1 MKVAI
6 YSRCVTTL
14 HMQII
19 NSIIVKKNKNNNNN
33 NIICSDP
40 NKGLQLE
47 KNPRK
52 ITSRLNRTLK
62 FCILVTFDYNNQS
75 PSGLRKTKP
84 RKN

>member
-1 MKVAI
+1 MCNHTSHANNKFNH
-6 YSRCVTTL
+6 R
-14 HMQII
+14 
-19 NSIIVKKNKNNNNN
+19 KKKKNN

-40 NKGLQLE
+40 NKGLQLK

-75 PSGLRKTKP
+75 PSGLGKEKQNQKRTE
-84 RKN
+84 RI

>member
-19 NSIIVKKNKNNNNN
+19 NSIIVKKKNNNN

-40 NKGLQLE
+40 NRGLQLE
-47 KNPRK
+47 KNTRK

-62 FCILVTFDYNNQS
+62 FCILATFGYNNQS

-84 RKN
+84 KTN